1 MAATPDAMAVQA
13 VAERRRAAVRR
24 ARLAPAAERLRKSVE
39 SVTLRCAA
47 RVRIRQPGDPGA
59 RLVSLR
65 SEGKAA
71 AMAVFPDFPE
81 ERRMT
86 RDEGAAARVDAEVYR
101 TLLESTRAI
110 PWKIDWRTMA
120 FAYIGPQIEPLLG
133 WAPQSWVSVQD
144 WAERIHPE
152 DRERVVQFC
161 VAQSQAGVDH
171 EADYRAL
178 TRSGDYVWIRD
189 VVHVVRDGDGEVEA
203 LVGFMFDISE
213 RKRSEEQLLGLQAE
227 LRDLSFKDALTGL
240 ANRRRFDD
248 VVMREWTEARE
259 SGEPLSLLMIDIDY
273 FKQYNDRYG
282 HLRGDACLRQVA
294 DLLFGATQGERSFLA
309 RFGGEEFAVVLPGT
323 TLERA
328 RKLATRCRDAVS
340 RARIAH
346 AASAIGDNLTISVG
360 VGAVVPR
367 DAVDPMAFIETVD
380 RRLYLAKQQG
390 RDRVVATG

>member
-1 MAATPDAMAVQA
+1 MA
-13 VAERRRAAVRR
+13 
-24 ARLAPAAERLRKSVE
+24 
-39 SVTLRCAA
+39 
-47 RVRIRQPGDPGA
+47 
-59 RLVSLR
+59 
-65 SEGKAA
+65 
-71 AMAVFPDFPE
+71 
-81 ERRMT
+81 
-86 RDEGAAARVDAEVYR
+86 RDEGAATKVDAEVYR

-178 TRSGDYVWIRD
+178 TQGGDYVWIRD
-189 VVHVVRDGDGEVEA
+189 VVHVVRDGNGEVEA

-240 ANRRRFDD
+240 ANRRRFDE
-248 VVMREWTEARE
+248 VMMREWTEARE

-294 DLLFGATQGERSFLA
+294 DLLFGAAQGERSFLA
-309 RFGGEEFAVVLPGT
+309 RFGGEEFAVVLPGAA
-323 TLERA
+323 LERA

-367 DAVDPMAFIETVD
+367 DAVDPLAFSEAVD

-390 RDRVVATG
+390 RDRVVAAG